1 MLKVQKNTTSGWV
14 VVGTQRKHLI
24 ASLIFSLLATSAA
37 QNVAAAGLGRLTVF
51 SSLGQPLRAEVDITS
66 LNKEEEASL
75 SVRLASAEAFRNANI
90 DASPVLS
97 SVRFTIDTA
106 PSGRKVVRIT
116 SSLPVSEPFLDLLLE
131 LNWNTGKLVREY
143 TVLLDP
149 AGTKLPPVE
158 TSAPTVT
165 LPSSASP
172 PPSPALVRPQA
183 ASGKTVTAKPAA
195 KSASSEAPPPSAVGD
210 YTVKT
215 GDSLGKIARQTAP
228 AGVNLDQMLVSLYRA
243 NPEAFISR
251 NMNRLKAGVVLKIPD
266 AASVSAVTPAEARKE
281 VIAQSSNFSAYRQ
294 RVAGVAT
301 KTSTSNVDASLPKTQ
316 ASGTVTARIDDN
328 AKKSTAQDQV
338 KVAKAD
344 STATG
349 SSQSAKSAS
358 TAKQAEVEKAANAK
372 AAKEAAERAAALEK
386 NLADMKALQLKNQQ
400 LAQQQAAAD
409 VKKTAADK
417 AAADKAA
424 VAKAT
429 ADKAAADKAAADKAA
444 ADKAAVAKTAA
455 DKAAADKAA
464 VAKAAADKA
473 AADKAAAD
481 KAAADKAAADKAA
494 ADKAAA
500 DKAAADKAAA
510 DKAAAD
516 KAAAD
521 KAAADKA
528 AADKAATDKAAT
540 DKAATDKAATDK
552 AVADKK
558 ATETPP
564 PPAPAKAA
572 VTPKVT
578 PPPASSTESLLDN
591 LTSPYVLGG
600 LALVLLA
607 SGYGIYRIR
616 RKRDFE
622 GFGDSVA
629 STGNSVVSTS
639 GGQSVDTNNASV
651 FNSNYLPLS
660 NQMVSNEVDPVAEAD
675 VYIAYGRD
683 KQAEEI
689 LRAAIVAQP
698 ERHNARLK
706 LLEIYAGRKD
716 LSSFEKE
723 AKELH
728 ERTGGLGEDWK
739 RAATLGAA
747 LDPGNQLYSVG
758 AAMAAVNAPAAM
770 PSPLASP
777 APVKPSNVSPAG
789 GASSSAVD
797 PSATLS
803 TPLQA
808 GAESLQ
814 QTVKVA
820 VPSNTAQVQA
830 EPPQPSLEEAAYTLP
845 APMAALLDP
854 PKAGEGEAALDLD
867 LGISSLED
875 GRTMLMP
882 EAVAA
887 GDPSSAFLQPER
899 SAKGAEK
906 TSQDL
911 GISLDINKSAS
922 KPPISA
928 TSSQAS
934 DALDFDL
941 GQAPAAAPPPLSS
954 SGATIK
960 AVPSVSSPAN
970 VESVA
975 NETALDFDLS
985 GFDIP
990 KPVAKEKPSVTI
1002 TAAAAPASADSEMG
1016 TKLSLASAYI
1026 AIGDNDGARELLS
1039 EVLALGNA
1047 EQKASANELLARI
1060 A

>member
-37 QNVAAAGLGRLTVF
+37 QNVSAAGLGRLTVF

-66 LNKEEEASL
+66 LSKEEEASL

-149 AGTKLPPVE
+149 PGTKLPPVE
-158 TSAPTVT
+158 TQAPTV
-165 LPSSASP
+165 ASP
-172 PPSPALVRPQA
+172 SLPLSAPSPALVRPQGA
-183 ASGKTVTAKPAA
+183 PGKTATAQAA
-195 KSASSEAPPPSAVGD
+195 KSAAPEAPPSSAAGD

-215 GDSLGKIARQTAP
+215 GDSLGKIARQTVP

-243 NPEAFISR
+243 NPEAFINR

-294 RVAGVAT
+294 RVAGVVT
-301 KTSTSNVDASLPKTQ
+301 KAPTKAETSSPKTE
-316 ASGTVTARIDDN
+316 ASGTVTARIDDS

-344 STATG
+344 PTATG

-358 TAKQAEVEKAANAK
+358 AAKQAEVEKAANAK

-409 VKKTAADK
+409 AKKTAADK
-417 AAADKAA
+417 AAADKA
-424 VAKAT
+424 
-429 ADKAAADKAAADKAA
+429 
-444 ADKAAVAKTAA
+444 AA

-521 KAAADKA
+521 KAAVAKAAADKA
-528 AADKAATDKAAT
+528 AADKAAADKAAA
-540 DKAATDKAATDK
+540 DKAAADKAAADK
-552 AVADKK
+552 AAADKAAADKAAADKK
-558 ATETPP
+558 PAETATPTV
-564 PPAPAKAA
+564 PAKTT
-572 VTPKVT
+572 TPSKVT
-578 PPPASSTESLLDN
+578 PPVTTNTDSLLDT

-607 SGYGIYRIR
+607 SGYGVYRIR
-616 RKRDFE
+616 RKREFE

-629 STGNSVVSTS
+629 TTGNSVVSTS

-716 LSSFEKE
+716 LSSFERE

-739 RAATLGAA
+739 KAATLGAA
-747 LDPGNQLYSVG
+747 LDPSNPLYAVG
-758 AAMAAVNAPAAM
+758 AAMAAVNTPVAM
-770 PSPLASP
+770 PSPLAGQ
-777 APVKPSNVSPAG
+777 APVKPVNLPPVGVTAPA
-789 GASSSAVD
+789 AVD
-797 PSATLS
+797 LSATL
-803 TPLQA
+803 PA
-808 GAESLQ
+808 PVAAAAESLQ
-814 QTVKVA
+814 QTAKVG
-820 VPSNTAQVQA
+820 PSHAAQAQA

-899 SAKGAEK
+899 SAKSSEK
-906 TSQDL
+906 NPQDL

-922 KPPISA
+922 KPLAPASPS
-928 TSSQAS
+928 TS

-941 GQAPAAAPPPLSS
+941 GQLPAAPSTPPTSPSS
-954 SGATIK
+954 SGIK
-960 AVPSVSSPAN
+960 AVPSVSGPAN
-970 VESVA
+970 AEPVA
-975 NETALDFDLS
+975 SEAALDFDLS
-985 GFDIP
+985 GFEVP
-990 KPVAKEKPSVTI
+990 KPAVKEKPPVATT
-1002 TAAAAPASADSEMG
+1002 TAAAPVSADSEMG

-1039 EVLALGNA
+1039 EVLALGTA

>member
-37 QNVAAAGLGRLTVF
+37 QNVSAAGLGRLTVF

-66 LNKEEEASL
+66 LSKEEEASL

-149 AGTKLPPVE
+149 PGTKLPPVE
-158 TSAPTVT
+158 TQAPTV
-165 LPSSASP
+165 ASP
-172 PPSPALVRPQA
+172 SLPLSAPSPALVRPQGA
-183 ASGKTVTAKPAA
+183 PGKTATAQAA
-195 KSASSEAPPPSAVGD
+195 KSAAPEAPPSSAAGD

-215 GDSLGKIARQTAP
+215 GDSLGKIARQTVP

-243 NPEAFISR
+243 NPEAFINR

-294 RVAGVAT
+294 RVAGVVT
-301 KTSTSNVDASLPKTQ
+301 KAPTKAETSSPKTE
-316 ASGTVTARIDDN
+316 ASGTVTARIDDS

-344 STATG
+344 PTATG

-358 TAKQAEVEKAANAK
+358 AAKQAEVEKAANAK

-409 VKKTAADK
+409 AKKTA
-417 AAADKAA
+417 
-424 VAKAT
+424 

-444 ADKAAVAKTAA
+444 ADKAAVAKAAADKAAADKAAADKAAADKAAA

-510 DKAAAD
+510 DKKPAET
-516 KAAAD
+516 
-521 KAAADKA
+521 
-528 AADKAATDKAAT
+528 ATPT
-540 DKAATDKAATDK
+540 
-552 AVADKK
+552 V
-558 ATETPP
+558 
-564 PPAPAKAA
+564 PAKTT
-572 VTPKVT
+572 TPSKVT
-578 PPPASSTESLLDN
+578 PPVTTNTDSLLDT

-607 SGYGIYRIR
+607 SGYGVYRIR
-616 RKRDFE
+616 RKREFE

-629 STGNSVVSTS
+629 TTGNSVVSTS

-716 LSSFEKE
+716 LSSFERE

-739 RAATLGAA
+739 KAATLGAA
-747 LDPGNQLYSVG
+747 LDPSNPLYAVG
-758 AAMAAVNAPAAM
+758 AAMAAVNTPVAM
-770 PSPLASP
+770 PSPLAGQ
-777 APVKPSNVSPAG
+777 APVKPVNLPPVGVTAPA
-789 GASSSAVD
+789 AVD
-797 PSATLS
+797 LSATL
-803 TPLQA
+803 PA
-808 GAESLQ
+808 PVAAAAESLQ
-814 QTVKVA
+814 QTAKVG
-820 VPSNTAQVQA
+820 PSHAAQAQA

-899 SAKGAEK
+899 SAKSSEK
-906 TSQDL
+906 NPQDL

-922 KPPISA
+922 KPLAPASPS
-928 TSSQAS
+928 TS

-941 GQAPAAAPPPLSS
+941 GQLPAAPSTPPTSPSS
-954 SGATIK
+954 SGIK
-960 AVPSVSSPAN
+960 AVPSVSGPAN
-970 VESVA
+970 AEPVA
-975 NETALDFDLS
+975 SEAALDFDLS
-985 GFDIP
+985 GFEVP
-990 KPVAKEKPSVTI
+990 KPAVKEKPPVATT
-1002 TAAAAPASADSEMG
+1002 TAAAPVSADSEMG

-1039 EVLALGNA
+1039 EVLALGTA